1 LVENDFRD
9 FRRGGNKDGGREGRF
24 ENNYRCWY
32 EEKKKVDN
40 YEQVKRW
47 RLKKAAQVVENELHN
62 LEVATSTNMYLL

>member
-9 FRRGGNKDGGREGRF
+9 FRRGGNKDGGRERRF

-47 RLKKAAQVVENELHN
+47 RLKKATQVAENELHN